1 MTWKD
6 VALKMVDVFD
16 GDVCLG
22 EIFDEM
28 DYLFN
33 DDVKCCDCKE
43 CLMRHMEREE
53 K

>member
-6 VALKMVDVFD
+6 VALKLVEEFG

-28 DYLFN
+28 DYLFG
-33 DDVKCCDCKE
+33 DDVKCYDCKE